1 MPSNNNYNKR
11 LKENANTLRKR
22 MTKAEACLWKY
33 VLRAKMLD
41 GHQFRRQR
49 PIGNYIADFACL
61 KLNLIIE
68 VDGITHE
75 HGEIANEDAIRQANL
90 EELGFVVI
98 RFTDDEVLTQ
108 INRVRESILG
118 TIEGL
123 V

>member
-1 MPSNNNYNKR
+1 MRPY
-11 LKENANTLRKR
+11 ANSLRKK

-33 VLRAKMLD
+33 VLRARMLD

-49 PIGNYIADFACL
+49 PIDQYIADFACL
-61 KLNLIIE
+61 PLKLIIE

-75 HGEIANEDAIRQANL
+75 HGEVANEDFIRQTKL
-90 EELGFVVI
+90 EELGFTVI

-108 INRVRESILG
+108 INRVRESILS